1 MKLDIKKI
9 IKPTISLFVIC
20 LLTTTFLAVTSAL
33 TEKKILERAEQDINA
48 TRKIV
53 LSTADTFEEVKDNA
67 VVGKDENGNIVGHV
81 ITVTIKGYGGNMQVM
96 VGIDSDE
103 KVSGVSILSHS
114 ETPGLGA
121 KAADD
126 GFLSQFKGINSEAE
140 VGVEIDSISGATI
153 SSAAVTDAV
162 NKALNEYITEVK
174 SE

>member
-1 MKLDIKKI
+1 MKKI